1 MNVKRFFG
9 RNSREAMQ
17 KVRQAF
23 GDNAV
28 VLSTK
33 PSSSGIEIVAM
44 PAESI
49 DAIER
54 FESGPAAQADERFED
69 DLHEAEPMPDSFDAA
84 PTDASAQ
91 VQEDVG
97 TLAMSTLSFQD
108 YVRERMLKKRQA
120 EMKSRSDGDD
130 DPAAPGTSASG
141 SVMQAQAQAAS
152 GGQSRPMPAPTR
164 AGESRRDSG
173 AGSARAGESAM
184 PGMQPPPATY
194 ADWMRQQERDEAAAA
209 AAAAAAATTEE
220 RSYPP
225 VMSLHDDEQLSTSDA
240 DLYDSTLMPRLD
252 VPAHSAAMNA
262 APVRSAAGPRGI
274 DPADSILP
282 SSMEMLNEIRAMK
295 GMIEERFNTMAFMDR
310 LNNSPRHA
318 QLTTRL
324 LDAGFSPGLIRKLC
338 DSLSEDVTDEMV
350 WAADVL
356 QRNVLTG
363 ENEPD
368 IEDQGGVYAMIGSTG
383 VGKTTSTAKLAT
395 SFATRHGAANLGL
408 ITLDAYRVGAHEQLR
423 AYGRILGV
431 PVHTAHDRAALEDL
445 LDLLSGK
452 KMVLI
457 DTAGL
462 AQRDARTRDL
472 LDMLSHRSIKRLLV
486 VNAAQQGE
494 TIEDVLNAYSAN
506 QARGIILSKLDE
518 AVKLGPALDALIRQ
532 HLKVVAI
539 SNGQRVPEDWHRL
552 GAQALVN
559 RALRSGGPQA
569 WRLNTGDVNL
579 IFSRPASAATE
590 PAPAVKPAAS
600 AAAYASAPPARR
612 QPSAAVRDLGA

>member
-209 AAAAAAATTEE
+209 AAAAAATTEE

-262 APVRSAAGPRGI
+262 APVRSVAGPRGI

-310 LNNSPRHA
+310 LNHSPRHA
-318 QLTTRL
+318 QMTTRL
-324 LDAGFSPGLIRKLC
+324 LDAGFSPGLIRKLGE
-338 DSLSEDVTDEMV
+338 SLGDDVTDV
-350 WAADVL
+350 TAWVVDVL
-356 QRNVLTG
+356 QRNLSTG
-363 ENEPD
+363 EHEPS

-395 SFATRHGAANLGL
+395 SFATRHGASNLGL

-445 LDLLSGK
+445 LDLLSVK

-472 LDMLSHRSIKRLLV
+472 LEMLSHRSIKRLLV

-494 TIEDVLNAYSAN
+494 TIEDVLNAYSAS

-539 SNGQRVPEDWHRL
+539 SNGQRVPEDWHRMT
-552 GAQALVN
+552 AQTLVT

-569 WRLNTGDVNL
+569 WRMNTGDVNL
-579 IFSRPASAATE
+579 VFSRSAVTAAERPGMAS
-590 PAPAVKPAAS
+590 VGGAS
-600 AAAYASAPPARR
+600 LSPRR
-612 QPSAAVRDLGA
+612 AGPSSSRDLGA